1 MRSEPPLHSPLP
13 PPGGARGGA
22 GGQRVAGDAVEA
34 PEASVR
40 STLST
45 PAGPSRG
52 LGGHG
57 SCRYSPTVSRLP
69 AATWL
74 PNPSCRG
81 VALGIKR
88 ELDGAGS
95 ESGPDP
101 RDQQAHLAATAPP
114 VRCPGH
120 SSATSTRPSTLRRQA
135 APRLPA
141 RHRHNVGPSPTRS
154 PPRQTPSTPSSH
166 GRAATPLRT
175 ADALHHSIRAL
186 RQTERRNNPCSGRPT
201 STSATD
207 TGNRTTRGA
216 GGRRPLG
223 SRVPSTPTPVA
234 AVRELR
240 ERTRRPWWWP
250 QACGRQ

>member
-1 MRSEPPLHSPLP
+1 MRARRLPRSTGGSSNRLIALSQIGTGLVLARSEMRSEPPLHSPLP
-13 PPGGARGGA
+13 PPVGARGGA

-135 APRLPA
+135 APRD
-141 RHRHNVGPSPTRS
+141 R
-154 PPRQTPSTPSSH
+154 
-166 GRAATPLRT
+166 
-175 ADALHHSIRAL
+175 
-186 RQTERRNNPCSGRPT
+186 
-201 STSATD
+201 
-207 TGNRTTRGA
+207 
-216 GGRRPLG
+216 
-223 SRVPSTPTPVA
+223 
-234 AVRELR
+234 
-240 ERTRRPWWWP
+240 
-250 QACGRQ
+250 